1 MVAGR
6 GNRHVILGTIEFLIL
21 TSKTLQLPPRI
32 PNRAPICQYF
42 LPDSRKRLDSL
53 ETFVSK
59 LSLLTPRRR
68 SKIYFATLA
77 LLLRESARPCL
88 RPSRHKSSLD
98 KAFPSNSNLDCRYR
112 NYNLELAWITAFSKL
127 RNPLFPVCVDS
138 NSYNHQHLPFS
149 ADCSS
154 IQMPAPPP
162 NSFQALRKSAKI
174 PLPTTTANTKKF
186 LN

>member
-6 GNRHVILGTIEFLIL
+6 GNRHVILGTIEFLTL

-77 LLLRESARPCL
+77 LLLRESARPSL
-88 RPSRHKSSLD
+88 RLLSALNIARQSLSLLLQPST
-98 KAFPSNSNLDCRYR
+98 
-112 NYNLELAWITAFSKL
+112 TAFYCGLLLDTNAGTVTAFLPCSL
-127 RNPLFPVCVDS
+127 QERQDFPAHDRR
-138 NSYNHQHLPFS
+138 QHEEIS
-149 ADCSS
+149 
-154 IQMPAPPP
+154 
-162 NSFQALRKSAKI
+162 
-174 PLPTTTANTKKF
+174 
-186 LN
+186 

>member
-77 LLLRESARPCL
+77 LLLRESARPSL
-88 RPSRHKSSLD
+88 RLLSALNIARQSFSTQLQPGLPAPQLQPRARLGLPHFRNFGTLCFLFASTPIPTTIDIRSFLRIAPRFKCRQRHQTL
-98 KAFPSNSNLDCRYR
+98 
-112 NYNLELAWITAFSKL
+112 SKL
-127 RNPLFPVCVDS
+127 SARAPRFPCPR
-138 NSYNHQHLPFS
+138 LPP
-149 ADCSS
+149 
-154 IQMPAPPP
+154 I
-162 NSFQALRKSAKI
+162 
-174 PLPTTTANTKKF
+174 
-186 LN
+186 